1 MDINPRTFIFAGKA
15 APGYLLAKNT
25 IELITSIAN
34 KVNNDPRVNDK
45 IKVVMM
51 ENYRVSLAEKIIP
64 AADLSEQISTTTKEA
79 SGTSNMKFMM
89 NGAVTIATLD
99 GANIEIRD
107 EVKDDNIV
115 IFGLTAN
122 EVLDYYKNGG
132 YSAWDIYDNDN
143 RIKRVIDNLIDGTYS
158 YDKDKF
164 RTIYDSLLKYNDEFF
179 VLKDFDSYIKAQIKV
194 NELYSNKYNWQ
205 RMCGVNIAHSG
216 IFSSDRTIKE
226 YATGIWGSGVLYKN
240 L

>member
-1 MDINPRTFIFAGKA
+1 
-15 APGYLLAKNT
+15 
-25 IELITSIAN
+25 
-34 KVNNDPRVNDK
+34 
-45 IKVVMM
+45 
-51 ENYRVSLAEKIIP
+51 
-64 AADLSEQISTTTKEA
+64 
-79 SGTSNMKFMM
+79 MKFMM

>member
-1 MDINPRTFIFAGKA
+1 
-15 APGYLLAKNT
+15 
-25 IELITSIAN
+25 
-34 KVNNDPRVNDK
+34 
-45 IKVVMM
+45 
-51 ENYRVSLAEKIIP
+51 
-64 AADLSEQISTTTKEA
+64 
-79 SGTSNMKFMM
+79 
-89 NGAVTIATLD
+89 

-115 IFGLTAN
+115 IFGLTAS

>member
-1 MDINPRTFIFAGKA
+1 MTGVD
-15 APGYLLAKNT
+15 
-25 IELITSIAN
+25 S
-34 KVNNDPRVNDK
+34 
-45 IKVVMM
+45 
-51 ENYRVSLAEKIIP
+51 
-64 AADLSEQISTTTKEA
+64 
-79 SGTSNMKFMM
+79 
-89 NGAVTIATLD
+89 
-99 GANIEIRD
+99 
-107 EVKDDNIV
+107 V
-115 IFGLTAN
+115 IH
-122 EVLDYYKNGG
+122 V
-132 YSAWDIYDNDN
+132 
-143 RIKRVIDNLIDGTYS
+143 
-158 YDKDKF
+158 DKF